1 MVYCGLVVLLRVS
14 MTGLSVKV
22 KARAGLRPGLL
33 LLLLFLVLINWAN
46 VDLEVEVGHRL
57 LSD

>member
-14 MTGLSVKV
+14 MIGLSVKV
-22 KARAGLRPGLL
+22 KARAGLRLGLL
-33 LLLLFLVLINWAN
+33 SLWFLVLINWVD